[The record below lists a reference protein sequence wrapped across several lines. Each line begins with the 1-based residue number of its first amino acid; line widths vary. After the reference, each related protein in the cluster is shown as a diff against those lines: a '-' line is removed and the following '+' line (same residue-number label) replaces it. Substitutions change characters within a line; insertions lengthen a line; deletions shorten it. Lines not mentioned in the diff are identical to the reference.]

1 MVPAT
6 AMGVTSA
13 AEKEPQ
19 RSERDGGAG
28 RDRLGGARAD
38 FVANL
43 GKRRSELRTTLDN
56 LRADPAAKRPR
67 DELRRRV
74 HALAAGAK
82 LLRFSKLADELKLVE
97 ARLEEASQRGSLE
110 DGDFGAVHDLIGRIT
125 SLAWG
130 QTSEEKVAGPVEA
143 MAVAALRQA
152 PEMELTAAHSQVPT
166 SVLVVGGSP
175 LADALAL
182 PAARAADDDGQ
193 LFEVERT
200 SDAAVALDL
209 GRALAPDVIVIDG
222 DLPEAKKLITDVLG
236 DPLTEAIPVLVT
248 LKLTRSDE
256 AGPFLA
262 LGVARVL
269 AKPVSP
275 GELRRACAGAVSAYV
290 KREVTR
296 EPLGELTVD
305 QLGQRLAEELRRG
318 LCDTIDP
325 EARSSKLQLGEGTEM
340 LAALWGA
347 VARIRDV
354 VTIRTQGQV
363 RFALGGPEGAVPMAP
378 WLESSEGPPS
388 GKRSSGR
395 VGRADADT
403 SLEKAKV
410 LVADDDAAVCWF
422 LAGVLKT
429 AGATVYE
436 ARDGERAL
444 EIAKHVNP
452 DLLVSD
458 ILMPKM
464 DGFSLSRVMRRDLV
478 LRDVPIV
485 LLSWKEDL
493 LQRVRELG
501 ADADGYLRKEASAGA
516 IVQRAR
522 ELVRGRRRVAQR
534 IGTKGEVRGRLDGL
548 TTLSL
553 LRMVS
558 TLRENS
564 TVSVRDASYL
574 YEIEV
579 RKGRPVRATRTA
591 LSGAFERGSSVL
603 GALLGVGDGRFSVS
617 APREDSEV
625 GPVQCDLYGSLN
637 EQVMPVIATARA
649 AQRLLTGPNLMRVKR
664 VEIDDEAMA
673 AYASATPEIARALM
687 SQISAGACP
696 RDLVTGGVASPRL
709 LEDVLVD
716 AAVHGAVYQVID
728 GDGEDRLP
736 EATATELSLLRGER
750 TAAPIA
756 NLPVLGVKF
765 PSVAT
770 SAPTSPAVDVSM
782 PAPVDLMKLALAR
795 PPAPIIDAAG
805 NSAPLSTAIGVE
817 GAPQTSAALGAEPS
831 AVAFEPEISAPAV
844 DGLEVA
850 APEAMQTSPA
860 TPAPLPT
867 PQPSP
872 SFMDLVETSARKDS
886 PSPRPVVAA
895 EVPPPPSS
903 GPRKITP
910 APAAVEL
917 TPTPSSLP
925 PPPGLKPMLSL
936 GSLHPPPVMEAPAP
950 PPAAAQPTPKPK
962 NTKKSPAPPA
972 VVDAPKERNDLTP
985 RFPRP
990 SAFLSHAPPQKK
1002 KDHKTLYWV
1011 AFALVGVVFAVWAR
1025 WSRDRPSESAM
1036 IAEVANKPTNAES
1049 SEEST
1054 VAVSEPTS
1062 APESNLADTT
1072 DASAQQPKTKVEDA
1086 PLEELPLRDGEKV
1099 KKGQGVLEIIA
1110 GKSDTIYVDGKP
1122 VGSGPVVTLPMKARK
1137 EAYEVRLKTRGDE
1150 RSRYVTVKEGKLVRL
1165 RLAPPWQR

>member
-19 RSERDGGAG
+19 RSEREAGTG

-56 LRADPAAKRPR
+56 LRADPTAKRPR

-82 LLRFSKLADELKLVE
+82 LLRFTKLADELKVVE

-110 DGDFGAVHDLIGRIT
+110 DADFGAVHDLVGRIT

-130 QTSEEKVAGPVEA
+130 QTSEEKVAAPGEG
-143 MAVAALRQA
+143 MSVAALRST
-152 PEMELTAAHSQVPT
+152 PELDLPPRHAQVPT

-182 PAARAADDDGQ
+182 PAARAVDDDGQ

-200 SDAAVALDL
+200 SEAAVALDL

-222 DLPEAKKLITDVLG
+222 DLPDAKKLIGDVLG

-248 LKLTRSDE
+248 LKITRADE

-318 LCDTIDP
+318 LCDTLDP
-325 EARSSKLQLGEGTEM
+325 EARSSKMQLGEGTEM

-378 WLESSEGPPS
+378 WLESAEGPPS
-388 GKRSSGR
+388 GKRNGGR
-395 VGRADADT
+395 IARADTDT
-403 SLEKAKV
+403 SLEKAKI

-664 VEIDDEAMA
+664 VEIDDEAIE
-673 AYASATPEIARALM
+673 AYASATPEIARSLLG
-687 SQISAGACP
+687 QISAGACP

-716 AAVHGAVYQVID
+716 AAVHGAVYQVVD

-736 EATATELSLLRGER
+736 EATATELSLLRGEK

-765 PSVAT
+765 PAIAT
-770 SAPTSPAVDVSM
+770 SAQTSPPAPVDVSM
-782 PAPVDLMKLALAR
+782 PEPMDLMKMALNR
-795 PPAPIIDAAG
+795 PPVAAPVIDAAG
-805 NSAPLSTAIGVE
+805 NSAPLSLAA
-817 GAPQTSAALGAEPS
+817 GAPSFD
-831 AVAFEPEISAPAV
+831 VATFDPDPRELAPAPI
-844 DGLEVA
+844 E
-850 APEAMQTSPA
+850 PA
-860 TPAPLPT
+860 TALPT
-867 PQPSP
+867 PNPSP
-872 SFMDLVETSARKDS
+872 SFIDLVETARRESPAPHAVLEPPPS
-886 PSPRPVVAA
+886 PS
-895 EVPPPPSS
+895 PPSS

-910 APAAVEL
+910 PPAAVEL

-950 PPAAAQPTPKPK
+950 VAQPTPKPK

-972 VVDAPKERNDLTP
+972 AADAPKERNDLTP

-990 SAFLSHAPPQKK
+990 SAFLSHAAPQKK
-1002 KDHKTLYWV
+1002 KDNKTLYWV

-1036 IAEVANKPTNAES
+1036 IAEAGNKPTTNAETG
-1049 SEEST
+1049 EEAAVVST
-1054 VAVSEPTS
+1054 EQTAEPETT
-1062 APESNLADTT
+1062 APESNDT
-1072 DASAQQPKTKVEDA
+1072 AQPKLKVEDA

>member
-1 MVPAT
+1 
-6 AMGVTSA
+6 MGVTSA
-13 AEKEPQ
+13 AEKEPH
-19 RSERDGGAG
+19 RSEREAGTG

-43 GKRRSELRTTLDN
+43 GKRRSELRTTLEN
-56 LRADPAAKRPR
+56 LRADPTAKRPR

-82 LLRFSKLADELKLVE
+82 LLRFTKLADELKVVE

-110 DGDFGAVHDLIGRIT
+110 DADFGAVHDLVGRIT

-130 QTSEEKVAGPVEA
+130 QTSEEKVAGPVEG
-143 MAVAALRQA
+143 MSVAALRS
-152 PEMELTAAHSQVPT
+152 PEMDLQARHSQVPT

-182 PAARAADDDGQ
+182 PASRAADDDGQ

-200 SDAAVALDL
+200 SEPAVALDL

-222 DLPEAKKLITDVLG
+222 DLPDAKKLITDVLG
-236 DPLTEAIPVLVT
+236 DPLTDAIPVLVT
-248 LKLTRSDE
+248 LKITRTDE

-275 GELRRACAGAVSAYV
+275 GELRRACAAAVSSYV

-325 EARSSKLQLGEGTEM
+325 EARSSKMQLGEGTEM

-378 WLESSEGPPS
+378 WLESPEGPPS
-388 GKRSSGR
+388 GKRNAGR
-395 VGRADADT
+395 IARADADT
-403 SLEKAKV
+403 SLEKAKI

-558 TLRENS
+558 ALRENS

-625 GPVQCDLYGSLN
+625 GPVQCDLYGSLD

-664 VEIDDEAMA
+664 VEIDDEAME
-673 AYASATPEIARALM
+673 AYSSATPEIARSLM

-716 AAVHGAVYQVID
+716 AAVHGAVYQVVD

-736 EATATELSLLRGER
+736 DATATELSLLRGEK

-770 SAPTSPAVDVSM
+770 SAQTSPPAPVDVSM
-782 PAPVDLMKLALAR
+782 PEPMDLMKLALSR
-795 PPAPIIDAAG
+795 PPVPAPVIDAAG
-805 NSAPLSTAIGVE
+805 NSAPLSL
-817 GAPQTSAALGAEPS
+817 AAG
-831 AVAFEPEISAPAV
+831 IS
-844 DGLEVA
+844 DQEVA
-850 APEAMQTSPA
+850 AFDPA
-860 TPAPLPT
+860 FKVESMDLVAAAPVME

-872 SFMDLVETSARKDS
+872 VPASTSTSTPNPSPSFIDLVETARKES
-886 PSPRPVVAA
+886 PAPRAVV
-895 EVPPPPSS
+895 EPPPSS

-936 GSLHPPPVMEAPAP
+936 GSLHPPPVMEAPPAP
-950 PPAAAQPTPKPK
+950 VVPTPKPK
-962 NTKKSPAPPA
+962 NTKKSPPPPA
-972 VVDAPKERNDLTP
+972 VADAPKERNDLTP

-990 SAFLSHAPPQKK
+990 SAFLSHAAPEKK
-1002 KDHKTLYWV
+1002 KDNKTLYWV

-1025 WSRDRPSESAM
+1025 WSRDRPSEAAM
-1036 IAEVANKPTNAES
+1036 IADAANKPTNAES

-1054 VAVSEPTS
+1054 PLSTEQTAT
-1062 APESNLADTT
+1062 PETTAADTVDT
-1072 DASAQQPKTKVEDA
+1072 SLPKTKAEDA